1 MSTHKRAQGM
11 RSKLALKAE
20 QKRNKRELPEKRKTK
35 TVWCQRAAEASG
47 RTKVHRVNTAGR

>member
-1 MSTHKRAQGM
+1 M